1 MTHIPKIVVNNKK
14 SETQKKLDTYGI
26 RCELYGQ
33 RNALVN
39 QATDIW
45 IKIEEVNNK
54 ILKLEPKKKKR
65 YSSDSNVI

>member
-1 MTHIPKIVVNNKK
+1 MTHIPRIVVNNKK
-14 SETQKKLDTYGI
+14 SETQRKLDEYGV

-33 RNALVN
+33 RNALIN
-39 QATDIW
+39 QQTDLW

>member
-14 SETQKKLDTYGI
+14 SETQKKLDNYGI

-33 RNALVN
+33 RNALIN
-39 QATDIW
+39 QQTDLW
-45 IKIEEVNNK
+45 EKIEEVNKK
-54 ILKLEPKKKKR
+54 ILVLEPKKKKR

>member
-1 MTHIPKIVVNNKK
+1 MSNIPKMVVNNTK
-14 SETQKKLDTYGI
+14 SDQQKKLDVYAI

-39 QATDIW
+39 QATDTW
-45 IKIEEVNNK
+45 IKIEEVNKK
-54 ILKLEPKKKKR
+54 ILALEPKKKKR